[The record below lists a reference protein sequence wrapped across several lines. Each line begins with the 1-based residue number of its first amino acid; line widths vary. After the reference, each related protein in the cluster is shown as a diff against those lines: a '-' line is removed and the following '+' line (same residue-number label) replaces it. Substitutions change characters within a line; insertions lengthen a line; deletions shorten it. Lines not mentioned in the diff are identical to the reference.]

1 MLTGVLTA
9 DGSPVDR
16 RAGTGPLPPS
26 VIVVM
31 IEFRFTFAE
40 IATRSVLMGVVMT
53 RNSAAPAAATEN
65 SSVTGALV
73 IVKVLV
79 KFRSADTIAEMVVE
93 DWFGRTFGPTTAL
106 GLAVMPQKTG

>member
-1 MLTGVLTA
+1 VLTGVLTA

-53 RNSAAPAAATEN
+53 RNSAAAATEN